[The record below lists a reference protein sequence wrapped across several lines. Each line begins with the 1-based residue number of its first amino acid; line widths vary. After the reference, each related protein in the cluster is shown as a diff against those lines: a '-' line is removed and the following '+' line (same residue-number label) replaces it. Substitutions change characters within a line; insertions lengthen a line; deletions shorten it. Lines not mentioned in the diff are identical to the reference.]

1 MKYVITNHLKERH
14 AVSQIMGSVVIL
26 GVVTSI
32 GSVIL
37 FNGMNNINAFTYD
50 LSFHDKAKNE
60 AYRESLMFE
69 HIRFEPGTDQISI
82 YLTNIGTTESTIESI
97 TVVQID
103 TQNIL
108 VDREDGVNTTISIKE
123 SSDPIVLTANLNSP
137 PNWENPI
144 YRNSEYKI
152 SIITS
157 KGNFFSTIASPYN
170 T

>member
-1 MKYVITNHLKERH
+1 MRCLLSDHLQKRR

-32 GSVIL
+32 GSVVL
-37 FNGMNNINAFTYD
+37 FNGMNQINAFTYD

-60 AYRESLMFE
+60 VYRENLMFE
-69 HIRFEPGTDQISI
+69 HIRFEPGTNQIII
-82 YLTNIGTTESTIESI
+82 YLANIGTIESTVESI
-97 TVVQID
+97 TVVQLD
-103 TQNIL
+103 TQNII
-108 VDREDGVNTTISIKE
+108 VDWEDTVNSTIQIKE
-123 SSDPIVLTANLNSP
+123 SSDPIILTANLNAPS
-137 PNWENPI
+137 NWENPI

-152 SIITS
+152 SITTS

>member
-1 MKYVITNHLKERH
+1 MKCTPSNSLKKRR
-14 AVSQIMGSVVIL
+14 AISQIMGSVVIL

-37 FNGMNNINAFTYD
+37 FNGMNQINAFSYD

-60 AYRESLMFE
+60 AYRENLMFE
-69 HIRFEPGTDQISI
+69 HVRFEPGTDQII
-82 YLTNIGTTESTIESI
+82 LYLANIGTTESTIESI
-97 TVVQID
+97 TVVQLD

-108 VDREDGVNTTISIKE
+108 VDWEEGVSSTVQIKE
-123 SSDPIVLTANLNSP
+123 SSNPIILNANLDSLTWNDP
-137 PNWENPI
+137 L

-152 SIITS
+152 SITTS
-157 KGNFFSTIASPYN
+157 KGNFFSTVASPYN

>member
-1 MKYVITNHLKERH
+1 MKCLFTNHLKKRH
-14 AVSQIMGSVVIL
+14 AVSQIMGSIVIL

-32 GSVIL
+32 GSVVL
-37 FNGMNNINAFTYD
+37 FNGMNQINAFTYD
-50 LSFHDKAKNE
+50 LSFHDKAKNA
-60 AYRESLMFE
+60 AYRENLMFE
-69 HIRFEPGTDQISI
+69 HIRFEPGTNQITI
-82 YLTNIGTTESTIESI
+82 YLDNIGTTESTIESI

-108 VDREDGVNTTISIKE
+108 VDREDNVNSTIQIKE
-123 SSDPIVLTANLNSP
+123 SSDPIILTANLNSP
-137 PNWENPI
+137 SNWENPI

-152 SIITS
+152 SITTS

>member
-1 MKYVITNHLKERH
+1 MRCTPSNSLKKRR
-14 AVSQIMGSVVIL
+14 AISQIMGSVVIL

-37 FNGMNNINAFTYD
+37 FNGMNQINAFSYD

-60 AYRESLMFE
+60 TYRENLMFE
-69 HIRFEPGTDQISI
+69 HVRFEPETDQII
-82 YLTNIGTTESTIESI
+82 LYLANIGTTESTIESI
-97 TVVQID
+97 TVVQLD

-108 VDREDGVNTTISIKE
+108 VDWKDVSSTIQIKE
-123 SSDPIVLTANLNSP
+123 SSNPITINANLNSLTW
-137 PNWENPI
+137 NDPI

-152 SIITS
+152 SITTS
-157 KGNFFSTIASPYN
+157 KGNFFSTVASPYN

>member
-1 MKYVITNHLKERH
+1 MSCIPSNSLKKRR

-37 FNGMNNINAFTYD
+37 FNGMNQINAFSYD
-50 LSFHDKAKNE
+50 LSFHDKPKNE
-60 AYRESLMFE
+60 AYREQLMFE
-69 HIRFEPGTDQISI
+69 HVRFEPGTDDLIL
-82 YLTNIGTTESTIESI
+82 YLANIGTTESTIESI

-108 VDREDGVNTTISIKE
+108 VDWDEGANSTIQIKD
-123 SSDPIVLTANLNSP
+123 SSDPITVNANLNLLTWDDP
-137 PNWENPI
+137 L
-144 YRNSEYKI
+144 YRTSEYKI
-152 SIITS
+152 SITTS
-157 KGNFFSTIASPYN
+157 KGNFFSTVASPYN